1 MMQKFIKP
9 HFLLCLLAALL
20 SIAIPAYLLQS
31 PENSIPLQE
40 DHIITEVP
48 TLKLASIDNLTAR
61 PIFNAKR
68 SANFIET
75 PAQEEEQNAQVAE
88 AQPIPEAVESIPL
101 TLVGLA
107 SGKNRAI
114 AIVKDNAGDTV
125 NMKIGNVNN
134 GWRLVSI
141 GKSTAAFINNG
152 TRQTLS
158 LNYENKAIGGPISSE
173 TGPSDFNENAEQS
186 EREKQ

>member
-1 MMQKFIKP
+1 MQKIIKP
-9 HFLLCLLAALL
+9 HFILCLLAALL
-20 SIAIPAYLLQS
+20 SIALPAYLLQS
-31 PENSIPLQE
+31 PQNSIPLQE
-40 DHIITEVP
+40 DNIITEVP
-48 TLKLASIDNLTAR
+48 RLKIASIDNLTAR
-61 PIFNAKR
+61 PMFNSKR

-75 PAQEEEQNAQVAE
+75 PPQEEGQNAQAAE
-88 AQPIPEAVESIPL
+88 AQPLPEAVESIPL

-125 NMKIGNVNN
+125 NMKIGTVNN

-141 GKSTAAFINNG
+141 GKSTAAFTNKG
-152 TRQTLS
+152 SRQTLS

-173 TGPSDFNENAEQS
+173 TGPSDFDENAEQS
-186 EREKQ
+186 EREEQ